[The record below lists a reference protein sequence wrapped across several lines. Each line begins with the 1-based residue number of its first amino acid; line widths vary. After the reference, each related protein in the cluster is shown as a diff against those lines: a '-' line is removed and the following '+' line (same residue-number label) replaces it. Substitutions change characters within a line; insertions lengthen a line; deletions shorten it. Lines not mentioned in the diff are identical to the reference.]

1 MNFFEV
7 SLFVVLASSG
17 AVLARILK
25 QPIIIGY
32 LFAGILLSTTG
43 VLNLDYTESLSGLG
57 QIGVTLLL
65 FLIGLEMNVSELPSI
80 GKTAFVAGMGQ
91 IIFTSFV
98 GFWLALLLGFTP
110 LVAVYIALALTFSST
125 IISVKLLGEK
135 NDTGSLYGKIAVGLL
150 LVQDVIAI
158 LVLMFLAGVKSGNTS
173 VVSTLLILAKG
184 LILLVLIR
192 KLSRKNPRLLIKD
205 ESSWSVLR
213 KGFMRSPTTPRRSA
227 INDG

>member
-98 GFWLALLLGFTP
+98 GFWL
-110 LVAVYIALALTFSST
+110 
-125 IISVKLLGEK
+125 
-135 NDTGSLYGKIAVGLL
+135 
-150 LVQDVIAI
+150 
-158 LVLMFLAGVKSGNTS
+158 
-173 VVSTLLILAKG
+173 
-184 LILLVLIR
+184 
-192 KLSRKNPRLLIKD
+192 
-205 ESSWSVLR
+205 
-213 KGFMRSPTTPRRSA
+213 
-227 INDG
+227 

>member
-173 VVSTLLILAKG
+173 VVSANSG
-184 LILLVLIR
+184 
-192 KLSRKNPRLLIKD
+192 
-205 ESSWSVLR
+205 
-213 KGFMRSPTTPRRSA
+213 
-227 INDG
+227 